1 MVFMIIAGVLALLG
15 LLGLMLAAKMLL
27 KRGWLL
33 AWLRGNCGVLVLV
46 AAMFVGLC
54 AIDIMSYQD
63 LKHSKPLGTIS
74 FKRVGDKLFDA
85 QLVMNDGSEQ
95 GYQLEGD
102 QWQLSARF
110 ISWQAKKKSPGFGSG
125 YRLHQLEGRFYDIA
139 LHNQNKDK
147 SYFLEKSQVLDV
159 WAGLHNYGQ
168 FLGLVKLTYDSATFK
183 PMADGAIYRIT
194 LNQAGLVSEPFN
206 EQAHAAVNQWQ

>member
-15 LLGLMLAAKMLL
+15 LLVLLLAAKMLL

-33 AWLRGNCGVLVLV
+33 AWLRGSCGVLLLTLAVLI
-46 AAMFVGLC
+46 GLC
-54 AIDIMSYQD
+54 AVDIMSYKH

-74 FKRVGDKLFDA
+74 FKRIGDQLFDA
-85 QLVMNDGSEQ
+85 QLVMNDGSEHS
-95 GYQLEGD
+95 YQLEGD
-102 QWQLSARF
+102 QWQLNARF
-110 ISWQAKKKSPGFGSG
+110 ISWQASKKSSGLGAG
-125 YRLHQLEGRFYDIA
+125 YRLHRLEGRFYDIA
-139 LHNQNKDK
+139 LQNKSK
-147 SYFLEKSQVLDV
+147 GFVLEQSKLLDV
-159 WAGLHNYGQ
+159 WAGLHNYSQ
-168 FLGLVKLTYDSATFK
+168 PLGLVKLTYDRATYQ